1 MLKKILS
8 SLLGSEKDKLDSS
21 NSIKSSDKK
30 LHIGVISKDIINPSS
45 DEIEKSLTYLSKL
58 NYEDNTFAIF
68 EVPDSGL
75 NFIQIHF
82 NENDIILEYQN
93 SEDEQFSTQ
102 LADIQKVI
110 QVVQE
115 YNSGRLSWI
124 SSFEWDE
131 VNY

>member
-1 MLKKILS
+1 MFKKLLS
-8 SLLGSEKDKLDSS
+8 SLLGSKEDKLDSS
-21 NSIKSSDKK
+21 NTVRSSDKK
-30 LHIGVISKDIINPSS
+30 LHIGAISKDIINPSS

-75 NFIQIHF
+75 NFIQINV
-82 NENDIILEYQN
+82 NEHDITLEYQN
-93 SEDEQFSTQ
+93 LEEEQFSTQ

-110 QVVQE
+110 QVFQE